1 MTDFS
6 SGAPPSNDPIIPG
19 WRGASAVVGRSVPSL
34 KRDVREGRFPA
45 PIELGSNQIG
55 WRKSWIESWLASRP
69 QRTYR
74 KTDAAEPVPEVGVMA
89 GRPPPER
96 NRGRRPGQERA
107 HLKNGNSAGA
117 SIAPLLRDQTSPAPR
132 RGGRR

>member
-1 MTDFS
+1 MTEIS
-6 SGAPPSNDPIIPG
+6 SGAPPNNDPIIPG

-74 KTDAAEPVPEVGVMA
+74 KTDAAESVPDVGVMA
-89 GRPPPER
+89 GRPPPDPD
-96 NRGRRPGQERA
+96 RRTPPWAG
-107 HLKNGNSAGA
+107 GGA
-117 SIAPLLRDQTSPAPR
+117 SQEW
-132 RGGRR
+132 

>member
-1 MTDFS
+1 MTDLY
-6 SGAPPSNDPIIPG
+6 SGAPPNNDPIIPG
-19 WRGASAVVGRSVPSL
+19 WRGASAIVGRSVPSL

-74 KTDAAEPVPEVGVMA
+74 KTDAVESVPEVDVMA
-89 GRPPPER
+89 RRPPDPNPE
-96 NRGRRPGQERA
+96 RRPGQKGAYLENR
-107 HLKNGNSAGA
+107 NSPDAF
-117 SIAPLLRDQTSPAPR
+117 IAPPLRDRAWPAPR
-132 RGGRR
+132 RRGRR